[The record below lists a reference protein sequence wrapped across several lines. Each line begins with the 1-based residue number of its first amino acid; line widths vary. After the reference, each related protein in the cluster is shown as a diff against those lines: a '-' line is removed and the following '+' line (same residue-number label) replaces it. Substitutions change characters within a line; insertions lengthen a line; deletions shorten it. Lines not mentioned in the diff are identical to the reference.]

1 MARYTEA
8 SCRQCRREGMK
19 LYLKG
24 ERCYSTNKCAFE
36 RRPTPPGQH
45 GKRRTKLSEY
55 GLQLREKQKVKRIY
69 GVLEKQ
75 FAHYFDL
82 AEKQKG
88 ITGSNLLEIL
98 ETRLDNVV
106 YRLGLATS
114 RKEARQLVQHA
125 HFLVNGKKVNVP
137 SYLIKEGD
145 TIEVKAKSKKSPKFK
160 EILEATENRAVAPW
174 LSADL
179 DTLSGKVIG
188 RPTRE
193 DIDVEIA
200 EHLIV
205 ELYSK

>member
-160 EILEATENRAVAPW
+160 EILEATENRAVAHW

>member
-82 AEKQKG
+82 AEKQMG

>member
-137 SYLIKEGD
+137 SYLVKEGD
-145 TIEVKAKSKKSPKFK
+145 TIEVKAKSKKSPQFK

>member
-75 FAHYFDL
+75 FAHYFEL

-137 SYLIKEGD
+137 SYLVKEGD

>member
-88 ITGSNLLEIL
+88 ITGSNLLKIL

-125 HFLVNGKKVNVP
+125 HFLINGKKVNVP
-137 SYLIKEGD
+137 SYLVKEGD

>member
-45 GKRRTKLSEY
+45 GKRRTKISEY

-125 HFLVNGKKVNVP
+125 HFLINGKKVNVP
-137 SYLIKEGD
+137 SYLVKEGD

>member
-45 GKRRTKLSEY
+45 GKRRAKLSEY

-75 FAHYFDL
+75 FSHYFDL

-88 ITGSNLLEIL
+88 ITGANLLTIL

-106 YRLGLATS
+106 YRLGLAAS
-114 RKEARQLVQHA
+114 RKEARQLVQHE
-125 HFLVNGKKVNVP
+125 HFLLNGKKVNVP
-137 SYLIKEGD
+137 SLLVKEGD
-145 TIEVKAKSKKSPKFK
+145 TIEVKPTSKKSQKFK
-160 EILEATENRAVAPW
+160 EIVEATENRAVAPW

-179 DTLSGKVIG
+179 ETLSGKVIG

>member
-1 MARYTEA
+1 MARNREA

-24 ERCYSTNKCAFE
+24 ERCYSKDKCAFE
-36 RRPTPPGQH
+36 KRPTPPGQH
-45 GKRRTKLSEY
+45 GKRRSKASEY

-69 GVLEKQ
+69 GVLERQ
-75 FAHYFDL
+75 FSGYFDK

-88 ITGSNLLEIL
+88 ITGENLLSIL

-114 RKEARQLVQHA
+114 RKEARQLVLHK
-125 HFLVNGKKVNVP
+125 HFLINGSIVNVP
-137 SYLIKEGD
+137 SYLMKEGD

-160 EILEATENRAVAPW
+160 SIVETTENHVIVPW

-179 DTLSGKVIG
+179 DNLSGKLVG
-188 RPTRE
+188 MPTRE

>member
-114 RKEARQLVQHA
+114 RKEARQHVQHA
-125 HFLVNGKKVNVP
+125 HFLVNGKKVNEP

>member
-1 MARYTEA
+1 MSRNIEA
-8 SCRQCRREGMK
+8 SCRQCRREGTK

-55 GLQLREKQKVKRIY
+55 GLQLREKQKAKRIY

-75 FAHYFDL
+75 FRGYFEI

-88 ITGSNLLEIL
+88 ITGHNLLIHL
-98 ETRLDNVV
+98 ESRLDNVV
-106 YRLGLATS
+106 YRLGMATS
-114 RKEARQLVQHA
+114 RKEARQLVDHE
-125 HFLVNGKKVNVP
+125 HFLINGKKLNIP
-137 SYLIKEGD
+137 SYIMKEGD
-145 TIEVKAKSKKSPKFK
+145 VIEVRPKSKKSQKFK
-160 EILEATENRAVAPW
+160 DILEVTENRTVAPW
-174 LSADL
+174 LSKDVE
-179 DTLSGKVIG
+179 TLSGKVIG
-188 RPTRE
+188 RPAVE
-193 DIDVEIA
+193 DLDVEIA

>member
-69 GVLEKQ
+69 GVLVKQ

-137 SYLIKEGD
+137 SYLVKEGD

>member
-88 ITGSNLLEIL
+88 ITGSNLLQIL

-137 SYLIKEGD
+137 SYLVKEGD

>member
-174 LSADL
+174 LSVDL

>member
-45 GKRRTKLSEY
+45 GKRSTKLSEY

>member
-137 SYLIKEGD
+137 SYLVKEGD

-179 DTLSGKVIG
+179 DALSGKVIG

>member
-36 RRPTPPGQH
+36 RRPTPP

-137 SYLIKEGD
+137 SYLVKEGD

>member
-106 YRLGLATS
+106 YRLVLATS

>member
-137 SYLIKEGD
+137 SYLVKEGD
-145 TIEVKAKSKKSPKFK
+145 TIEVKAKSKNHLNLKKFLK
-160 EILEATENRAVAPW
+160 QLKTE
-174 LSADL
+174 LSL
-179 DTLSGKVIG
+179 LGYQQI
-188 RPTRE
+188 
-193 DIDVEIA
+193 
-200 EHLIV
+200 
-205 ELYSK
+205 

>member
-114 RKEARQLVQHA
+114 REEARQLVQHA

-137 SYLIKEGD
+137 SYLVKEGD

>member
-24 ERCYSTNKCAFE
+24 ERCYSTNKCEFE

-137 SYLIKEGD
+137 SYLVKEGD

>member
-114 RKEARQLVQHA
+114 RKEARQLVQHD

>member
-137 SYLIKEGD
+137 SYLVKEGD
-145 TIEVKAKSKKSPKFK
+145 SIEVKAKSKKSPKFK

>member
-98 ETRLDNVV
+98 ETRLYNVV

-137 SYLIKEGD
+137 SYLVKEGD

>member
-8 SCRQCRREGMK
+8 SCCQCRREGMK

-137 SYLIKEGD
+137 SYLVKEGD

>member
-137 SYLIKEGD
+137 SYLVKEGD

-160 EILEATENRAVAPW
+160 EILEATENRAVDPW